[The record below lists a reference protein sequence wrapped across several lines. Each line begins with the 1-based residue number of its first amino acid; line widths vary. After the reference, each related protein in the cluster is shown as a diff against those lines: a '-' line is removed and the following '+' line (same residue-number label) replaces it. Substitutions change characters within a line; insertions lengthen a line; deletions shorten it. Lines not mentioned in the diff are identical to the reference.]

1 LTPASATNATE
12 NGVSNF
18 NFALPILALPGR
30 GLDVSLQLVYNGQ
43 VWNKST
49 NPSTSATWMTYD
61 VDSGWP
67 APGFRIS
74 LGQIED
80 QGSAGFTLTDPNGTR
95 HALVQTSSY
104 NYDTV
109 DGTFIHYYGASG
121 WGTAYYPDGTQVYY
135 YASGGGYR
143 SYPISITD
151 RNGNYV
157 WIAYAGTSG
166 AGPKIASITDT
177 LQRHIYF
184 YASNG
189 DLIAI
194 TAPGMSGTSSDLQM
208 MRFFLHRCQHWV
220 GIVYVRH

>member
-1 LTPASATNATE
+1 
-12 NGVSNF
+12 
-18 NFALPILALPGR
+18 
-30 GLDVSLQLVYNGQ
+30 
-43 VWNKST
+43 
-49 NPSTSATWMTYD
+49 MTYD

-67 APGFRIS
+67 APSFRIS

-95 HALVQTSSY
+95 HALVQTGSY

-109 DGTFIHYYGASG
+109 DGTFIHYYSASG
-121 WGTAYYPDGTQVYY
+121 WG
-135 YASGGGYR
+135 
-143 SYPISITD
+143 
-151 RNGNYV
+151 GNYV

-184 YASNG
+184 YYASNG

-194 TAPGMSGTSSDLQM
+194 TAPGMSGTSSDLSAGRNDKLQ
-208 MRFFLHRCQHWV
+208 L
-220 GIVYVRH
+220 